1 MRGPDLILPD
11 RPIPGWVR
19 WALLALLVWY
29 LVIGLWYASYG
40 LAPGRPRFYDEI
52 YSLENV
58 ESLIFS
64 DSWRPASFWYP
75 SLAYLPQTGVLAGI
89 ETVHRWTGWPALAI
103 HDGENFTPLAYLV
116 ARSMCVLYGA
126 GALLLVFLLGYR
138 MFSPE
143 AGLLAALIFSMVPRY
158 LHHVGF
164 FKPDVL
170 LVMMCALALLVIMRA
185 AERPSLGSYT
195 LSGTVIGLAL
205 AAKLNG
211 GLTAIPLV
219 ASTVLNW
226 RHGKRIWFWLAI
238 AGVLSATIFL
248 VLNPHFVA
256 TLFFFRHNLR
266 RYEQQAGKYGG
277 SHFNAPLRQLELL
290 VRTDYHGAVMGTLA
304 VVGIVMLTILVFRR
318 TTDPLLRRRLAVPLT
333 FFYAYSAGC
342 AVVSP
347 FTRFTIVL
355 PMTVVTSLAAAW
367 VIVGLLSR
375 VYGEEPWRRAVIAA
389 AVLAIAVLTLV
400 PGTRFVYVRVAPA
413 TSDMAST
420 AIKNRMKPLQ
430 GREIC
435 SEVAE
440 LPSTLGRGQNRAVVH
455 FSESLGRLSPA
466 ERVRCDA
473 EVWLVDPKVSGEERA
488 REVERLA
495 AARGPTA
502 AALLFEPA
510 PLRRRGPAIAIVL
523 DPWKREKPNT
533 GIAFTQVSQN
543 GWQASLGPSAVEGEL
558 IAPWIWSPERSVA
571 DIETVV
577 LVEGEPQDL
586 TWIAKSRRPRGSFYF
601 ISRFQ
606 IPPAGVTLEVRYPG
620 EGSIEE
626 IPAYALRWLPPGRE
640 AAGSSQRPTE
650 SEEETEDPVG

>member
-1 MRGPDLILPD
+1 MRGPELILPD
-11 RPIPGWVR
+11 RPIPRWVR

-40 LAPGRPRFYDEI
+40 LAPGRPRFYDER

-58 ESLIFS
+58 QSLIFS

-75 SLAYLPQTGVLAGI
+75 SLAYLPQTAVLAGI
-89 ETVHRWTGWPALAI
+89 ETVHQWTGWPALAI
-103 HDGENFTPLAYLV
+103 HDGENFTPLAYLI

-185 AERPSLGSYT
+185 AERPSLGTYT

-205 AAKLNG
+205 ATKLNG
-211 GLTAIPLV
+211 GITAIPLV
-219 ASTVLNW
+219 VSTVLNW

-248 VLNPHFVA
+248 VLNPHFVG
-256 TLFFFRHNLR
+256 TLIFFRHNLR

-277 SHFNAPLRQLELL
+277 SHLNAPLRQLELL
-290 VRTDYHGAVMGTLA
+290 ARSDYHGAVIGTLA
-304 VVGIVMLTILVFRR
+304 LVGIVLLTILVFSRF
-318 TTDPLLRRRLAVPLT
+318 TDPLLRRRIAVPLA

-355 PMTVVTSLAAAW
+355 PMTLVTSLAAGW
-367 VIVGLLSR
+367 VIFGLLTR
-375 VYGEEPWRRAVIAA
+375 VYGEAPWRRAVSTA
-389 AVLAIAVLTLV
+389 AVLALVVLTIV

-413 TSDMAST
+413 TWDMATT

-435 SEVAE
+435 SELTE

-455 FSESLGRLSPA
+455 FYERLEELSPE
-466 ERVRCDA
+466 ERARCDA
-473 EVWLVDPKVSGEERA
+473 EVWLVDSTVSDEQRA
-488 REVERLA
+488 GVAERLA
-495 AARGPTA
+495 AARGSTA
-502 AALLFEPA
+502 TALLFEPA
-510 PLRRRGPAIAIVL
+510 LLRRRGPAIAIVF
-523 DPWKREKPNT
+523 DPWQRERPNT
-533 GIAFTQVSQN
+533 GIAFTKASHQ

-558 IAPWIWSPERSVA
+558 ITPWIWSPERSVA
-571 DIETVV
+571 NIKTVV

-586 TWIAKSRRPRGSFYF
+586 TWIAKSRKPRGSFYF
-601 ISRFQ
+601 IPRFQ

-620 EGSIEE
+620 ERSIEE
-626 IPAYALRWLPPGRE
+626 IPAYALRWLPPGG
-640 AAGSSQRPTE
+640 ATAGGSQRPSD

>member
-1 MRGPDLILPD
+1 MRGPELILPD
-11 RPIPGWVR
+11 RPIPRWVR

-40 LAPGRPRFYDEI
+40 LAPGRPRFYDER

-58 ESLIFS
+58 QSLIFS

-75 SLAYLPQTGVLAGI
+75 SLAYLPQTAVLAGI
-89 ETVHRWTGWPALAI
+89 EMVHQWTGWPALAI

-185 AERPSLGSYT
+185 AERPSLGTYA

-205 AAKLNG
+205 ATKLNG
-211 GLTAIPLV
+211 GITAIPLV
-219 ASTVLNW
+219 VSTVLNW
-226 RHGKRIWFWLAI
+226 RHGKRIWFWLAV
-238 AGVLSATIFL
+238 AGVLSAAIFL

-277 SHFNAPLRQLELL
+277 SHLNAPLRQLELL
-290 VRTDYHGAVMGTLA
+290 VRTDYHGAVIGTLA
-304 VVGIVMLTILVFRR
+304 IIGIVLLTILVFSRF
-318 TTDPLLRRRLAVPLT
+318 TDPLLRRRVAVPLT

-355 PMTVVTSLAAAW
+355 PMTLVTSLAAAW

-375 VYGEEPWRRAVIAA
+375 VYGEEPWRRAVVTAA
-389 AVLAIAVLTLV
+389 LLAIAMLTIV

-413 TSDMAST
+413 TSDMAAT

-430 GREIC
+430 GREVC
-435 SEVAE
+435 SEVEE
-440 LPSTLGRGQNRAVVH
+440 LPSTLGRGQNRAIVH
-455 FSESLGRLSPA
+455 FSESLEGLSPA
-466 ERVRCDA
+466 ARARCDA
-473 EVWLVDPKVSGEERA
+473 EVWLVEPTVSGEERA
-488 REVERLA
+488 AVVERLA
-495 AARGPTA
+495 AARGSTA
-502 AALLFEPA
+502 TALLFEPA

-523 DPWKREKPNT
+523 DPWQREKPNT
-533 GIAFTQVSQN
+533 GIAFTKVSQQ

-558 IAPWIWSPERSVA
+558 ITPWIWSPERSVA
-571 DIETVV
+571 NIETVV

-586 TWIAKSRRPRGSFYF
+586 TWIAKSRKPRGSFYF
-601 ISRFQ
+601 IPRFQ

-620 EGSIEE
+620 ERSIEE
-626 IPAYALRWLPPGRE
+626 IPAYALRWLPPGQE
-640 AAGSSQRPTE
+640 GAGDSLQPSE
-650 SEEETEDPVG
+650 FEEETEDPVG